1 MIRLRQALVVEG
13 RYDQIRLD
21 SVLQATV
28 VRTNGFRIFKDKETL
43 QLIRT
48 LAVKTGVVIL
58 TDSDAA
64 GFKIRRF
71 LAGAIREGE
80 VVHAYIPDL
89 PGKEPR
95 KAKPSK
101 EGTLG
106 VEGVSGEQ
114 ILAALRQAGV
124 LFTQEEPGGQPITK
138 LDLFAD
144 KLTGGEGSALRR
156 AALKQALGLPAHLT
170 TNALLTLLNTMLTYG
185 QYKALVESLPPGRE
199 DVLPPASQR

>member
-21 SVLQATV
+21 SVVQATV
-28 VRTNGFRIFKDKETL
+28 VRTNGFRIFRDRETL
-43 QLIRT
+43 ELIRL
-48 LAVKTGVVIL
+48 LAKKTGVIIL

-71 LAGAIREGE
+71 LNGAVREGQ
-80 VVHAYIPDL
+80 VIHAYIPDL

-95 KAKPSK
+95 KARPSK

-114 ILAALRQAGV
+114 ILTALRQAGV
-124 LFTQEEPGGQPITK
+124 LFSQEAAPERPITK
-138 LDLFAD
+138 LDLFQD
-144 KLTGGEGSALRR
+144 GLTGGEGSAGRR
-156 AALKQALGLPAHLT
+156 EALKRQLGLPAHLT
-170 TNALLTLLNTMLTYG
+170 TNALLTLLNTMLTYE
-185 QYKALVESLPPGRE
+185 QYRE
-199 DVLPPASQR
+199 LLTRL